1 MDAIGVD
8 AILQLRRLPS
18 LSIQPSQRTRSKK
31 ARPVDNTQTHISRAK
46 DWRRDAEASG
56 PSSLDVLILWREEG
70 DNFHSLPAWR
80 ERQEEERSCQDGI
93 HMDDD
98 QRVSNLQRRRLDIG
112 QGVHDPFQPF
122 SSQLINL
129 HYAL

>member
-1 MDAIGVD
+1 
-8 AILQLRRLPS
+8 
-18 LSIQPSQRTRSKK
+18 
-31 ARPVDNTQTHISRAK
+31 
-46 DWRRDAEASG
+46 
-56 PSSLDVLILWREEG
+56 
-70 DNFHSLPAWR
+70 
-80 ERQEEERSCQDGI
+80 
-93 HMDDD
+93 MDDG